1 MRRTLLL
8 LILAPSLA
16 VGIFIGAFAFS
27 ELNVRGQSFVVSLS
41 DFVFLNDGAFRE
53 ALGIDVPPLT
63 EARYRSVIGR
73 FRQHTHH
80 YVKHQAVWWLSRWG
94 DATVPHLAAE
104 LKQRRDNART
114 SGAIRALGEIG
125 AEIGSEA
132 AVGAL
137 AELLET
143 IDRGDRSDKDHRYA
157 VNALGKIRLP
167 SASRALIATY
177 ERNPGSSYV
186 LAELGRTGTPE
197 ALRYLL
203 ALARDGVQHE
213 RYADDLIWGLA
224 MSRSPEAARLLVGWM
239 LAAEPKSARL
249 CRDAIDQ
256 FMQQEAMEP
265 LLDALAQADNDP
277 LRATLLDLLDGA
289 WVAGSPR
296 AVALLEPL
304 LDDPW
309 IGSAARDTLARSGS
323 REAWLAVHRH
333 LAADFAKAW
342 LADDGMFHVAYRFG
356 AVALPELAQQLQAP
370 SPAVRLGTVRML
382 PRLFVPEVRPYIEP
396 LLADPDPQ
404 VARAARDAMTQLDKV
419 ELFYS
424 FTQALPERFGSLIWK
439 NFRPD
444 WLFMDFTYE
453 EGFEAV
459 WNVFA
464 WLHFVGLA
472 LSLLLGWALLT
483 NALRVF
489 ESYRFTLFLL
499 FLLAEGFIGDF
510 LFCDHW
516 SVAPALAYRIA
527 TAIHLLLMVGF
538 LAHERERVPG
548 ELRNRFERLGGASLW
563 LLLPLLLMLGTPVY
577 ADAMRLSLRQWP
589 TFFAFCLVLAL
600 LTALVVEQALIP
612 RHLMARRY
620 GFERFFGFALS
631 ASLLTLFAA
640 SVWRLAA
647 RRAAAGDND
656 DAMICLLLLAPL
668 PWFLLLH
675 LMALRPREWFS
686 PATPISPPPG
696 ERLRVVA
703 TGPEIT
709 LHLVPPVP
717 LRLHVLRGGMKL
729 AFILA
734 VAGGVAVLAGRSGDL
749 EAMVLAVFAG
759 IIGAALAGMLLQGVA
774 PRVVI
779 QLRKGFI
786 RFGRAHYGGILGGSP
801 WLRRIS
807 MRRGA
812 RLAAHA
818 TRREQGIDGNA
829 APFDAGEWQWLRRLQ
844 QGGNS
849 GLTGQIDSAAVA
861 LFARPSLKVADPVAG
876 LPVEIALR
884 NGGRVP
890 VSLAALELASHGRF
904 VTASV
909 DGAPAD
915 LCFSRG
921 MRELLIPPGA
931 DAMLTGRIFPP
942 ASVTGG
948 ATVKV
953 ALHGATVHAAP
964 FRYELRVNGS
974 A

>member
-8 LILAPSLA
+8 LILVPFLA
-16 VGIFIGAFAFS
+16 AGIFIGAFAFS
-27 ELNVRGQSFVVSLS
+27 ELNVRGQSFFTSLS
-41 DFVFLNDGAFRE
+41 DFIFLNDGGFRE
-53 ALGIDVPPLT
+53 ALDRDVPPLT
-63 EARYRSVIGR
+63 EARYQSVAGR

-80 YVKHQAVWWLSRWG
+80 YVEHQAVWWLSRWG
-94 DATVPHLAAE
+94 DAVVPYLAAE
-104 LKQRRDNART
+104 LQQRRDYART

-125 AEIGSEA
+125 GEGA
-132 AVGAL
+132 AGAL

-143 IDRGDRSDKDHRYA
+143 IDRGERSDKVYHRYA
-157 VNALGKIRLP
+157 VNALGRIRLP

-177 ERNPGSSYV
+177 ERNADNSYV
-186 LAELGRTGTPE
+186 LAELGRTGTRE
-197 ALRYLL
+197 ALHYLL
-203 ALARDGVQHE
+203 QLAQAGAPKGRGN
-213 RYADDLIWGLA
+213 DDLIWGLA

-239 LAAEPKSARL
+239 LTAEPESARL

-256 FMQQEAMEP
+256 FMQGEAIEP

-277 LRATLLDLLDGA
+277 LRATLLNLLDGT

-309 IGSAARDTLARSGS
+309 LGPAARDTLARSGT

-333 LAADFAKAW
+333 LPTGSARAW
-342 LADDGMFHVAYRFG
+342 LADDGLFHAAYRFG
-356 AVALPELAQQLQAP
+356 AVALPELAQQLQSA
-370 SPAVRLGTVRML
+370 SATVRRDTVRRL
-382 PRLFVPEVRPYIEP
+382 PRLFLPEARPYIEP
-396 LLADPDPQ
+396 LLADPDTR

-419 ELFYS
+419 ELFHT
-424 FTQALPERFGSLIWK
+424 FTQTLPEHFGALTWK

-444 WLFMDFTYE
+444 WLFMDFNYE

-464 WLHFVGLA
+464 WLHLVGLA

-483 NALRVF
+483 NALRIF

-516 SVAPALAYRIA
+516 AVAPALGYRIA

-538 LAHERERVPG
+538 LTHERERVPG

-563 LLLPLLLMLGTPVY
+563 LLLPLLLVLGTPVY
-577 ADAMRLSLRQWP
+577 AEAMRLSLRQWP
-589 TFFAFCLVLAL
+589 DFFAFCLLLAL
-600 LTALVVEQALIP
+600 LAALVIEQALIP

-620 GFERFFGFALS
+620 GFERLFGFALS
-631 ASLLTLFAA
+631 ASLLTLFGAA
-640 SVWRLAA
+640 VWRLAA
-647 RRAAAGDND
+647 QRSAAGDSD
-656 DAMICLLLLAPL
+656 GALVCLLLVAPL

-675 LMALRPREWFS
+675 LMALRPGEWFS
-686 PATPISPPPG
+686 RATPIAPPPG

-717 LRLHVLRGGMKL
+717 LKSRLVRGGLRL

-734 VAGGVAVLAGRSGDL
+734 AAGSVALLAGRSGDL

-759 IIGAALAGMLLQGVA
+759 IVGAALAGMLLQGVA
-774 PRVVI
+774 PRTVI
-779 QLRKGFI
+779 QLRNGYI
-786 RFGRAHYGGILGGSP
+786 RFGRARYGGILGGSP
-801 WLRRIS
+801 WLRRVS
-807 MRRGA
+807 MSRDA
-812 RLAAHA
+812 RLAARA
-818 TRREQGIDGNA
+818 TRTDQDIGGDT
-829 APFDAGEWQWLRRLQ
+829 APFDAAEWQWLHRLQ
-844 QGGNS
+844 QGG
-849 GLTGQIDSAAVA
+849 GQGMAGQVDPGTVAV
-861 LFARPSLKVADPVAG
+861 FSRPTLKVGDPVAG
-876 LPVEIALR
+876 LPVEVALR
-884 NGGRVP
+884 NRGRVP
-890 VSLAALELASHGRF
+890 VSVAALELASHGRF

-931 DAMLTGRIFPP
+931 DAMLTGRVFPS
-942 ASVTGG
+942 ASVIGRG
-948 ATVKV
+948 AVRV

-964 FRYELRVNGS
+964 FRYELLEGGNV
-974 A
+974 